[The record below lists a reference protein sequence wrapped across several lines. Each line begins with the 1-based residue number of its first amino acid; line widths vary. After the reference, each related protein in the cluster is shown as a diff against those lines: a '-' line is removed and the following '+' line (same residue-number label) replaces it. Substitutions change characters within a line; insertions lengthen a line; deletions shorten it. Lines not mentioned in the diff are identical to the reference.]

1 LSKNKN
7 MDEEINKDEEE
18 TESELAELMLA
29 HDLDEDQAE
38 KFQELLDEGL
48 DEDEAREIVDEI

>member
-1 LSKNKN
+1 
-7 MDEEINKDEEE
+7 MDEEINKNEEG